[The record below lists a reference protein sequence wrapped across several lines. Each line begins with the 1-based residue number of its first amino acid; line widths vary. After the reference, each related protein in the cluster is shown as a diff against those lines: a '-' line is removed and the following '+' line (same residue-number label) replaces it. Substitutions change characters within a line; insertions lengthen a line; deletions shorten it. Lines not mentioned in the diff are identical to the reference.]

1 MPGIEERVN
10 KGSGEIR
17 YVVRVRNADRVRGKG
32 FYTSATFPTRAEA
45 EQFVRDCDDRGVSW
59 ALEEYLRGQDEAA
72 EMTLDDWSEQH
83 FTSLTKANPATV
95 ADYRRI
101 YKAKWS
107 PTLGPLRLG
116 AITRVHVAQALNQLE
131 GSDKTRMNAWAV
143 LTHMLKM
150 AAQDGHI
157 TKSPTV
163 GVELDRRTDHERE
176 EHRYLTE
183 AEFFAIL
190 EALPEHWCPLV
201 MTLGGTGMRWGEA
214 AALTVGD
221 VDLNAAVVRITKAQR
236 RGSERRNETT
246 IGPTKTR
253 KSRRTVTLPNEVVA
267 ALRPLVVG
275 RKPKDPLFLQP
286 KGGELVHRRF
296 HQVWQAAIAKAK
308 IADPAPRLHDLRHS
322 HVAWL
327 IARGVSLPV
336 IQARLGHENISTT
349 IDTYGHL
356 MPDLQKAAADAAS
369 QVFGRAP
376 KPGPKE
382 LT

>member
-10 KGSGEIR
+10 KRSGETR
-17 YVVRVRNADRVRGKG
+17 YVVRVRNADKIRGKG

-45 EQFVRDCDDRGVSW
+45 ATFVRDCDDRGVSW

-107 PTLGPLRLG
+107 PVLGGLRLG
-116 AITRVHVAQALNQLE
+116 AITRVHVAQALNQLD

-143 LTHMLKM
+143 LTHMLKV

-157 TKSPTV
+157 PKSPTV

-183 AEFFAIL
+183 AEFFAVL

-201 MTLGGTGMRWGEA
+201 MTLGGTAMRWGEA

-221 VDLNAAVVRITKAQR
+221 VDLVGCVIRVTKAER
-236 RGSERRNETT
+236 RGAEVRKNTT

-253 KSRRTVTLPNEVVA
+253 RSRRTITLPNEVVD
-267 ALRPLVVG
+267 ALRPLVEN
-275 RKPKDPLFLQP
+275 RKAKDPLFLPP
-286 KGGELVHRRF
+286 KGGPLKHRRF
-296 HQVWQAAIAKAK
+296 YQVWQAAVAKSA
-308 IADPAPRLHDLRHS
+308 ISAPAPRLHDLRHS

-327 IARGVSLPV
+327 IARGVPLPV

-356 MPDLQKAAADAAS
+356 MPDLQRAAADAAS
-369 QVFGRAP
+369 QVFSMAP
-376 KPGPKE
+376 KLRPKE
-382 LT
+382 LD

>member
-1 MPGIEERVN
+1 MPGIEQRVN
-10 KGSGEIR
+10 KRSGETR
-17 YVVRVRNADRVRGKG
+17 YVVRVRNPDKIGGKG
-32 FYTSATFPTRAEA
+32 FYTSATFATEAEA
-45 EQFVRDCDDRGVSW
+45 KTFVRDCDDRGVSW
-59 ALEEYLRGQDEAA
+59 ALEEYHRGQEEAA

-83 FTSLTKANPATV
+83 FTSLTKANPATI

-107 PTLGPLRLG
+107 PTLGRMRLSSIG
-116 AITRVHVAQALNQLE
+116 RVHVAQALNSLD

-143 LTHMLKM
+143 LTHMLKV

-157 TKSPTV
+157 SKSPTV
-163 GVELDRRTDHERE
+163 GVELDRRTDHMRE

-190 EALPEHWCPLV
+190 AALPEHWRPLV

-214 AALTVGD
+214 AALTVAD
-221 VDLNAAVVRITKAQR
+221 VDLTAAVVRITKAER
-236 RGSERRNETT
+236 RGAERRKDTT

-253 KSRRTVTLPNEVVA
+253 RSRRTVTLPNEVVD
-267 ALRPLVVG
+267 ALGPLVRD
-275 RKPKDPLFLQP
+275 RKAKDPLFLPP
-286 KGGELVHRRF
+286 KGGPLRHRRF
-296 HQVWQAAIAKAK
+296 YQVWQAAIVKAK

-327 IARGVSLPV
+327 IARGVPLPV

-356 MPDLQKAAADAAS
+356 MPDLQQAAADAAS
-369 QVFGRAP
+369 QVFIMGAQ
-376 KPGPKE
+376 PKE
-382 LT
+382 LG

>member
-10 KGSGEIR
+10 RRSGETR
-17 YVVRVRNADRVRGKG
+17 YVVRVRNPEKIRGKG
-32 FYTSATFPTRAEA
+32 YYTSATFATVAEA
-45 EQFVRDCDDRGVSW
+45 ETFVRDCDDRGVSW
-59 ALEEYLRGQDEAA
+59 ALEEYLRGQDEAS

-107 PTLGPLRLG
+107 PVLGGLRLS
-116 AITRVHVAQALNQLE
+116 AITRVHVAQALNGLA

-143 LTHMLKM
+143 LTHMLKV

-183 AEFFAIL
+183 IEFFEIVD
-190 EALPEHWCPLV
+190 ALPEHWRPLV

-221 VDLNAAVVRITKAQR
+221 IDLVGCVVRITKAER
-236 RGSERRNETT
+236 RGAERRKDTT

-253 KSRRTVTLPNEVVA
+253 KSRRTVTLPNEVVD
-267 ALRPLVVG
+267 ALRPLVEG
-275 RKPKDPLFLQP
+275 RRASETLFCQP
-286 KGGELVHRRF
+286 KGGRLVHRRF
-296 HQVWQAAIAKAK
+296 YQVWQAAITKAK

-327 IARGVSLPV
+327 IARGVPLPV

-369 QVFGRAP
+369 QVFQAAR
-376 KPGPKE
+376 KE

>member
-10 KGSGEIR
+10 RGSGEIR
-17 YVVRVRNADRVRGKG
+17 YVVRVRNADRVRGRG
-32 FYTSATFPTRAEA
+32 LYTSATFPTRAEA
-45 EQFVRDCDDRGVSW
+45 EQFVRDCNDRGVSW
-59 ALEEYLRGQDEAA
+59 ALEEYLREQDEAA

-107 PTLGPLRLG
+107 PILGNLRLS

-143 LTHMLKM
+143 LTHMLKV

-157 TKSPTV
+157 PKSPTV

-183 AEFFAIL
+183 EEFFDIL
-190 EALPEHWCPLV
+190 DALPEHWRPLV

-221 VDLNAAVVRITKAQR
+221 VDLTGAVVRITKAER
-236 RGSERRNETT
+236 RGAERRRDTT

-253 KSRRTVTLPNEVVA
+253 RSRRTVTLPNEVVD
-267 ALRPLVVG
+267 ALRPLVEG
-275 RKPKDPLFLQP
+275 RKPKDTLFSQP
-286 KGGELVHRRF
+286 KGGQLVHRRF
-296 HQVWQAAIAKAK
+296 YQVWQAAIVKAK
-308 IADPAPRLHDLRHS
+308 IAEPSPRLHDLRHS

-327 IARGVSLPV
+327 IARGVPLPV

-356 MPDLQKAAADAAS
+356 MPDLQKAAADAAG
-369 QVFGRAP
+369 QVFRSSR
-376 KPGPKE
+376 KE

>member
-1 MPGIEERVN
+1 MPGIEERLN
-10 KGSGEIR
+10 KRSGETR

-32 FYTSATFPTRAEA
+32 YYTSATFATLAEA
-45 EQFVRDCDDRGVSW
+45 ETFVRDCDDRGVSW
-59 ALEEYLRGQDEAA
+59 ALEEYLRSQDEAA

-101 YKAKWS
+101 YQAKWS
-107 PTLGPLRLG
+107 PKLGEMRLS
-116 AITRVHVAQALNQLE
+116 AISRVHVAQALNQLE

-157 TKSPTV
+157 AKSPTV
-163 GVELDRRTDHERE
+163 GVELERRTDHERE

-190 EALPEHWCPLV
+190 KALPEHWRPLV

-221 VDLNAAVVRITKAQR
+221 VDLDACVVRITKAER
-236 RGSERRNETT
+236 RGAERRKDTT

-253 KSRRTVTLPNEVVA
+253 RSRRTVTLPNEVVD
-267 ALRPLVVG
+267 ALTPLIEG
-275 RKPKDPLFLQP
+275 RRKKDPLFLPP
-286 KGGELVHRRF
+286 KGGPLRHRRF
-296 HQVWQAAIAKAK
+296 YQVWQNAIAKAE
-308 IADPAPRLHDLRHS
+308 ISEPAPRLHDLRHS

-356 MPDLQKAAADAAS
+356 MPDLQKAAADAAG
-369 QVFGRAP
+369 QVFAAAPRAL
-376 KPGPKE
+376 G
-382 LT
+382 